1 MNSKSATDAVGE
13 LLQVLEDGK
22 EGFRRPAEAVSDP
35 NLTALFSEYSS
46 HRALMAEELLRLTSA
61 DREER
66 KPTLAGAMHPGWID
80 LKAALAP
87 GELPDD
93 VCPLIKSQS
102 VRTLEAHTRVRELRD
117 AATASS

>member
-1 MNSKSATDAVGE
+1 MNSKSATDAVSD

-22 EGFRRPAEAVSDP
+22 QGFHRSAEAVSDP
-35 NLTALFSEYSS
+35 NLRALFSAYSS

-66 KPTLAGAMHPGWID
+66 KPTLAGAMHRGWID
-80 LKAALAP
+80 LKVALTP

-93 VCPLIKSQS
+93 VCQLIKSQS
-102 VRTLEAHTRVRELRD
+102 VRILEAHNRVRELRD